1 MSLGQ
6 NQKSEQME
14 ANNSIFM
21 PYKLEI
27 CVGSIS
33 SALVAQEFG
42 ADRIEL
48 CDNLSEGGTTPS
60 YGMILYCKTQ
70 LEIPFFPIIR
80 PRGGDFVFTKDEFQ
94 IMREDVLCCREMGCK
109 GIVIGMLRKDSTIDM
124 DRCADLISLAGEMEI
139 TFHRAFDRCVS
150 MERAL
155 EDLIELG
162 CHRVLTSGGKEFA
175 LEGSENLRSLVRQAG
190 FRINVMPGSG
200 ITHRNLQKIAA
211 DTVAYEFHTTAKK
224 LVESS
229 IDPVNTQPYRT
240 IQTDGNHVQKLKDIL
255 KQIGCVY

>member
-1 MSLGQ
+1 MS
-6 NQKSEQME
+6 
-14 ANNSIFM
+14 
-21 PYKLEI
+21 YKLEI

-33 SALVAQEFG
+33 SALIAQAFG

-48 CDNLSEGGTTPS
+48 CDNLAEGGTTPS
-60 YGMILYCKTQ
+60 YGMIVQSKTQ

-80 PRGGDFVFTKDEFQ
+80 PRGGDFVFTPDEFQ

-124 DRCADLISLAGEMEI
+124 ERCAELITLAGEMEI

-150 MERAL
+150 MERSL

-175 LEGSENLRSLVRQAG
+175 PDGTEKLRSLVRQVHMN
-190 FRINVMPGSG
+190 FIPLPKS
-200 ITHRNLQKIAA
+200 LSKI
-211 DTVAYEFHTTAKK
+211 V
-224 LVESS
+224 L
-229 IDPVNTQPYRT
+229 IR
-240 IQTDGNHVQKLKDIL
+240 
-255 KQIGCVY
+255 

>member
-1 MSLGQ
+1 MYELRPESD
-6 NQKSEQME
+6 QMK
-14 ANNSIFM
+14 ANNSIFRS
-21 PYKLEI
+21 YKLEI

-60 YGMILYCKTQ
+60 YGMILQSKIQ

-94 IMREDVLCCREMGCK
+94 IMREDVLCCKEMGCK

-124 DRCADLISLAGEMEI
+124 ERCAELIALAGEMEI

-150 MERAL
+150 MEGAL

-162 CHRVLTSGGKEFA
+162 CHRVLTSGGKESAF
-175 LEGSENLRSLVRQAG
+175 EGTEKLRSLVRQAG
-190 FRINVMPGSG
+190 FRINIMPGSG
-200 ITHRNLQKIAA
+200 ITHQNLQKIAA
-211 DTVAYEFHTTAKK
+211 DTGAYEFHTTAKK

-229 IDPVNTQPYRT
+229 IDPVNSQPYRT
-240 IQTDGNHVQKLKDIL
+240 IETDGEHVHKLKEIL
-255 KQIGCVY
+255 KQIG